1 MVKVESCRGAY
12 ERGWSGCNTY
22 KNGVSVFYLMA
33 NRNQRGVAL
42 DLKSD
47 EGRETIYRLVRDKGY
62 DVILENFRPGVMDK
76 LGLGYEELKK
86 LNPGVIYCS
95 CTGYGSSGPKV
106 RKPGQDLLIQ
116 GMSGLAALQD
126 REIILPC
133 LQGQRWWSAR
143 GYIGSPGHYRC
154 RV

>member
-1 MVKVESCRGAY
+1 MLEGVKVLSFTHYLQGPSAAQALADLGADVVKVESCRGAY

-86 LNPGVIYCS
+86 LNLE
-95 CTGYGSSGPKV
+95 SSIAPV
-106 RKPGQDLLIQ
+106 RVMVPVDP
-116 GMSGLAALQD
+116 
-126 REIILPC
+126 R
-133 LQGQRWWSAR
+133 
-143 GYIGSPGHYRC
+143 
-154 RV
+154 

>member
-42 DLKSD
+42 DLSLTRD
-47 EGRETIYRLVRDKGY
+47 GRPSTGWSVIRGMI
-62 DVILENFRPGVMDK
+62 VILENFRPGVMDK

-86 LNPGVIYCS
+86 LNLE
-95 CTGYGSSGPKV
+95 SSIAPV
-106 RKPGQDLLIQ
+106 RVMVPVDP
-116 GMSGLAALQD
+116 
-126 REIILPC
+126 R
-133 LQGQRWWSAR
+133 
-143 GYIGSPGHYRC
+143 
-154 RV
+154 